1 MRVFDWVKGHA
12 LQLRR
17 DRGACAWMALV
28 AFVYG
33 TATFVRSQATPDF
46 GTDHMM
52 SLASNL
58 LVGRSDLGHSQ
69 LTTINDIVTI
79 ATSSGDR
86 YYQAFSLL
94 PTIPYLSLVPF
105 PELWPLSRFLV
116 SAGLGIMAGWLAL
129 PLARRY
135 GPGGGAEYW
144 LASLGAFGTLLFT
157 LTIEGDFY
165 YLAHLEAAILTFLAL
180 IEWKDRRRPW
190 VLGLLIGLAGL
201 ARPTLW
207 LVAIPFGLGL
217 LADVADVADAD
228 EIDADEAGVDAADS
242 EDAADWPASYRF
254 DIRARLM
261 VAIGFA
267 IPLLAAVAVTGWWD
281 WVRFGS
287 ATETGYGI
295 AWITPPLEKLR
306 AEGLFSIMH
315 LPTNLALFIGGGY
328 GVRDTFPWLVP
339 SNQGQSILLTMPALL
354 IAFAVSMRER
364 LNKVLWGAVI
374 VTAIP
379 VFLYYGGGGANTYG
393 YRYAMDFVPFLVAL
407 VAVALKNRF
416 GNMEKMLIILSVCF
430 VSYGYVW
437 LTFK

>member
-1 MRVFDWVKGHA
+1 MRVFDWA
-12 LQLRR
+12 RSRATRLRN
-17 DRGACAWMALV
+17 DPGACAWMVLV
-28 AFVYG
+28 AFAYG
-33 TATFVRSQATPDF
+33 AATFVRSQAIPDF

-58 LVGRSDLGHSQ
+58 LVGQSALRGDQ
-69 LTTINDIVTI
+69 LTTINDIVTV
-79 ATSSGDR
+79 ANSSGDH

-94 PTIPYLSLVPF
+94 PTIPYLPLVPF
-105 PELWPLSRFLV
+105 PALWPLSRFLV
-116 SAGLGIMAGWLAL
+116 SGTLGIVAGWLAL

-135 GPGGGAEYW
+135 GPGGAAQYW
-144 LASLGAFGTLLFT
+144 LAALGAFGTLLFT

-165 YLAHLEAAILTFLAL
+165 YLAHLEAILLTFLAL

-190 VLGLLIGLAGL
+190 MLGLLIGLAGL

-217 LADVADVADAD
+217 LADVADVEEEAEETD
-228 EIDADEAGVDAADS
+228 EL
-242 EDAADWPASYRF
+242 PTSYRF
-254 DIRARLM
+254 DLRARLR

-267 IPLLAAVAVTGWWD
+267 IPLLAAAAVTGWWD

-287 ATETGYGI
+287 VTETGYGI
-295 AWITPPLEKLR
+295 AWITPPLEALR
-306 AEGLFSIMH
+306 DQGLFSISH
-315 LPTNLALFIGGGY
+315 VPTNLALFIGGGY
-328 GVRDTFPWLVP
+328 GIRDTFPWLVP

-354 IAFAVSMRER
+354 IAFAVPMRER
-364 LNKVLWGAVI
+364 LSNVLWGAVI

-407 VAVALKNRF
+407 VAVALKERF
-416 GNMEKMLIILSVCF
+416 GNLEKMLIVLSVCF
-430 VSYGYVW
+430 VCYGYVW
-437 LTFK
+437 QCFK